1 MSTYSYCEDCG
12 CRMYDGICPNCME
25 ELYIYETQSE
35 DLLEPLGGDFASKV
49 REQSRDLSRKG

>member
-1 MSTYSYCEDCG
+1 
-12 CRMYDGICPNCME
+12 ME